1 MMARVIA
8 DTRAGLETS
17 RQRRASRA
25 ALCIGVIWAVMV
37 AVGAPADADAQT
49 GDYVLGPGDVI
60 AITVWDQLDLSGKFT
75 IEPDGGFAFPI
86 VGTFQA
92 AGRTARDVE
101 TEMKQRLRAERIFT
115 DPQVT
120 VVVDTYVSQR
130 VFIVGEVRS
139 AGSYPLRGE
148 TTLIEALA
156 LAGSAT
162 AEAASDVLIVRSTG
176 TGPRGRAVLPTEAS
190 DAEIIR
196 VDLALLQR
204 GDLSKNVSL
213 RNGDTIFVP
222 RAENFFVFGQV
233 RSPGQYVV
241 RRGTTVMQ
249 ALSLAGGI
257 TDRGALNRVRIV
269 RIVAGKKREFKVKL
283 TDEVQPG
290 DTIVVPQRFY

>member
-1 MMARVIA
+1 MSATSKSE
-8 DTRAGLETS
+8 TRADVRESRRPTGRWVACRLGLMLIALAAVTRPVS
-17 RQRRASRA
+17 ADRQA
-25 ALCIGVIWAVMV
+25 GE
-37 AVGAPADADAQT
+37 
-49 GDYVLGPGDVI
+49 YVLGPGDVL
-60 AITVWDQLDLSGKFT
+60 AITTWDQLDLSGKFT
-75 IEPDGGFAFPI
+75 IAPDGTFAFPL
-86 VGTFQA
+86 VGKFQA
-92 AGRTARDVE
+92 GGRTARDIE

-130 VFIVGEVRS
+130 IFIVGEVRS

-156 LAGSAT
+156 QAGSAT
-162 AEAASDVLIVRSTG
+162 AEAASDVLIVRSANG
-176 TGPRGRAVLPTEAS
+176 NHRAGAVLPTEAT

-196 VDLALLQR
+196 VDLTLLQR
-204 GDLSKNVSL
+204 GDLSKNVAL

-257 TDRGALNRVRIV
+257 TDRGALNRVKIV
-269 RIVAGKKREFKVKL
+269 RVVSGKKKEFKVKL
-283 TDEVQPG
+283 TDEVLPG

>member
-1 MMARVIA
+1 MSATGMSE
-8 DTRAGLETS
+8 TRADVRESRRPAGRWAGGRLGLMLM
-17 RQRRASRA
+17 
-25 ALCIGVIWAVMV
+25 ALV
-37 AVGAPADADAQT
+37 AVAGPVRADRQA
-49 GDYVLGPGDVI
+49 GEYVLGPGDVL
-60 AITVWDQLDLSGKFT
+60 AITTWDQLDLSGKFT
-75 IEPDGGFAFPI
+75 IAPDGSFAFPL
-86 VGTFQA
+86 VGKFQA
-92 AGRTARDVE
+92 GGRTARDIE

-130 VFIVGEVRS
+130 IFIVGEVRS

-156 LAGSAT
+156 QAGSAT
-162 AEAASDVLIVRSTG
+162 AEAASDVLIVRSANG
-176 TGPRGRAVLPTEAS
+176 THRAGAVLPTEAT

-196 VDLALLQR
+196 VDLTLLQR
-204 GDLSKNVSL
+204 GDLSKNVAL

-257 TDRGALNRVRIV
+257 TDRGALNRVKIV
-269 RIVAGKKREFKVKL
+269 RVVNGKKKEFKVKL
-283 TDEVQPG
+283 TDEVLPG

>member
-1 MMARVIA
+1 
-8 DTRAGLETS
+8 
-17 RQRRASRA
+17 
-25 ALCIGVIWAVMV
+25 
-37 AVGAPADADAQT
+37 
-49 GDYVLGPGDVI
+49 
-60 AITVWDQLDLSGKFT
+60 VWDQLDLSGKFT
-75 IEPDGGFAFPI
+75 IAPDGAFAFAL
-86 VGTFQA
+86 VGRFQA

-101 TEMKQRLRAERIFT
+101 TEMKLRLRTEGIFT
-115 DPQVT
+115 DPQIT

-130 VFIVGEVRS
+130 VFIVGEVRT
-139 AGSYPLRGE
+139 AGSYPLRGQ

-156 LAGSAT
+156 QAGSPT
-162 AEAASDVLIVRSTG
+162 AEAASEVLIVRS
-176 TGPRGRAVLPTEAS
+176 PNDKQVARAVLPNEAK

-204 GDLSKNVSL
+204 GDLSKNVAL

-257 TDRGALNRVRIV
+257 TDRGALNRVRIIRV
-269 RIVAGKKREFKVKL
+269 VNGQKKELKVKL
-283 TDEVQPG
+283 TDEVLPG

>member
-1 MMARVIA
+1 MSATSKSE
-8 DTRAGLETS
+8 TRADVQESRRPTGRWVACRLGLMLIALAAVTRPVS
-17 RQRRASRA
+17 ADRQA
-25 ALCIGVIWAVMV
+25 GE
-37 AVGAPADADAQT
+37 
-49 GDYVLGPGDVI
+49 YVLGPGDVL
-60 AITVWDQLDLSGKFT
+60 AITTWDQLDLSGKFT
-75 IEPDGGFAFPI
+75 IAPDGTFAFPL
-86 VGTFQA
+86 VGKFQA
-92 AGRTARDVE
+92 GGRTARDIE

-130 VFIVGEVRS
+130 IFIVGEVRS

-156 LAGSAT
+156 QAGSAT
-162 AEAASDVLIVRSTG
+162 AEAASDVLIVRSANG
-176 TGPRGRAVLPTEAS
+176 NHRAGAVLPTEAT

-196 VDLALLQR
+196 VDLTLLQR
-204 GDLSKNVSL
+204 GDLSKNVAL

-257 TDRGALNRVRIV
+257 TDRGALNRVKIV
-269 RIVAGKKREFKVKL
+269 RVVSGKKKEFKVKL
-283 TDEVQPG
+283 TDEVLPG